1 MSDDNIFDKLGSLMK
16 TPKGGGLLS
25 DETAGTFFPFLGMA
39 GGKAPS
45 NRDLINAAI
54 LRGSLELLKPRQPGE
69 NLASQASRALQA
81 GQEPLKTMAAIRL
94 QQTKAR
100 QAGQLGQASSVS
112 QIKDDVRSAI
122 NRVGIAGVEN
132 ISNEYPVTIATLNS
146 LGLQK
151 FATTGDYF
159 TTNKYLSDLTT
170 ELNTNVKLV
179 DGTLEITDMDS
190 ASQDLI
196 GLVARMN
203 AAKKT
208 KNKSSG
214 SSGSSGSIVENKI

>member
-1 MSDDNIFDKLGSLMK
+1 MSENIFDKLGSLMK
-16 TPKGGGLLS
+16 TPEGGGLLS
-25 DETAGTFFPFLGMA
+25 DDTAGTLFPYLGMA

-45 NRDLINAAI
+45 NRDLINASI

-100 QAGQLGQASSVS
+100 QSGQLGQASSVA
-112 QIKDDVRSAI
+112 QIKDDVKSSL
-122 NRVGIAGVEN
+122 NKVGIAGIEN
-132 ISNEYPVTIATLNS
+132 ISAEFPVAIATLNS

-151 FATTGDYF
+151 FATSGDYF
-159 TTNKYLSDLTT
+159 ITNKYLTELTT
-170 ELNTNVKLV
+170 ELNTNVKKVGDELV
-179 DGTLEITDMDS
+179 ITDIDS

-196 GLVARMN
+196 GLVAKMN

-208 KNKSSG
+208 KGKSSG
-214 SSGSSGSIVENKI
+214 SSSTIVENNV

>member
-1 MSDDNIFDKLGSLMK
+1 MASIFDDPK
-16 TPKGGGLLS
+16 TSEGGGLLS
-25 DETAGTFFPFLGMA
+25 ERVAGTLFPYLGMA

-81 GQEPLKTMAAIRL
+81 GQEPLKTMAALKL
-94 QQTKAR
+94 QQRQAR

-112 QIKDDVRSAI
+112 QIKDDVKNAI
-122 NRVGIAGVEN
+122 NRVGIAGIED
-132 ISNEYPVTIATLNS
+132 ISAEFPVAITTLNS

-151 FATTGDYF
+151 FATSGDYF
-159 TTNKYLSDLTT
+159 ITNKYLSELTT

-179 DGTLEITDMDS
+179 GDTLQITDMDS

-196 GLVARMN
+196 GLVAKMN

-208 KNKSSG
+208 KSKSSG
-214 SSGSSGSIVENKI
+214 SGESIEENEI

>member
-1 MSDDNIFDKLGSLMK
+1 MSEKLGFE
-16 TPKGGGLLS
+16 GLL
-25 DETAGTFFPFLGMA
+25 GNLVFPQLLN
-39 GGKAPS
+39 S
-45 NRDLINAAI
+45 NPTNKQLIDAAI

-112 QIKDDVRSAI
+112 QIKDDVKTAI
-122 NRVGIAGVEN
+122 NRVGIAGIED
-132 ISNEYPVTIATLNS
+132 ISAEFPVAIATLNS

-179 DGTLEITDMDS
+179 GDTLEITDMDS

-208 KNKSSG
+208 KGKSSG
-214 SSGSSGSIVENKI
+214 SSGSVVENQI